1 MSANPNDMLELRV
14 LSGLHR
20 DARCD
25 ARDGAVLGA
34 DPDCDIVLAD
44 AGVAPQAARLRLGAR
59 GWSMQAQDATGTPAE
74 PDTPFNQPLPLGPLW
89 ITVARRAD
97 PWAVLPAA
105 ANDADGSS
113 LVGAVSNGTA
123 QDGAAL
129 EGAAQEGASASA
141 ATASAATASAAAASA
156 AAARAAPVAPRPPLP
171 AAAPRNRET
180 WPMWVGIGAVVLT
193 ILVAIAMAWWL
204 PAEPKAPPRPDPR
217 LAAEQSM
224 SQISAAIERLGLASR
239 LHVAMSRDG
248 TVRVSGWVR
257 NRAEQERVAAA
268 MTQIWPMPALQVSA
282 EDEALQTAAN
292 ALRGFSVRY
301 APRYDGD
308 GRLSVQGIAGSAR
321 ERASALDAVRAQLPG
336 MTVLGNDIQLA
347 PDVAQAFSKE
357 LVDAGLSGIGL
368 AWQGDRLEAAAAGLD
383 DDQMALLQT
392 VMARFNTTHLGV
404 VALAGPGER
413 QFADSVPFDI
423 RSIVGGPQPFIVL
436 GDGSKLLVGGTYRQY
451 RLTAIEPKRI
461 IFEGPRPAI
470 VVR

>member
-1 MSANPNDMLELRV
+1 MSANPNEMLELRV

-44 AGVAPQAARLRLGAR
+44 AGVAPQAGRLRLGER
-59 GWSMQAQDATGTPAE
+59 GWTMQAQDAAGAPAE

-105 ANDADGSS
+105 ANDADGS
-113 LVGAVSNGTA
+113 ARDT
-123 QDGAAL
+123 AAL
-129 EGAAQEGASASA
+129 D
-141 ATASAATASAAAASA
+141 AASLDKVLA
-156 AAARAAPVAPRPPLP
+156 GKAVGESVDANTGTPDAPAPAAPAASRPPLP
-171 AAAPRNRET
+171 AAPARTRET

-193 ILVAIAMAWWL
+193 IIVAIAMAWWL

-257 NRAEQERVAAA
+257 DRGEQERVAAA

-308 GRLSVQGIAGSAR
+308 GRLTVQGIAGSAR

-336 MTVLGNDIQLA
+336 MTVLGNDIRLA

-357 LVDAGLSGIGL
+357 LVDAGLSGVGL

-383 DDQMALLQT
+383 DDQMAQLQT

-423 RSIVGGPQPFIVL
+423 RSVVGGPQPFIVL

-451 RLTAIEPKRI
+451 RLAAIEPKRI

>member
-1 MSANPNDMLELRV
+1 MSANPNEMLELRV

-59 GWSMQAQDATGTPAE
+59 GWAMQAQDAAGTPAE

-89 ITVARRAD
+89 VTVARRAD

-105 ANDADGSS
+105 ANDADGAARDSAAP
-113 LVGAVSNGTA
+113 VGAA
-123 QDGAAL
+123 LDGAAL
-129 EGAAQEGASASA
+129 DNALAGKAVGDSTGAGTSDVSAQPAP
-141 ATASAATASAAAASA
+141 AAS
-156 AAARAAPVAPRPPLP
+156 RPSLP
-171 AAAPRNRET
+171 AAPARTRET

-224 SQISAAIERLGLASR
+224 TQISAAIERLGLASR

-257 NRAEQERVAAA
+257 NRTEQERVAAA

-308 GRLSVQGIAGSAR
+308 GRLTVQGIAGSAR

-336 MTVLGNDIQLA
+336 MTVLGNDIRLA

-357 LVDAGLSGIGL
+357 LVDAGLTGIGL

-383 DDQMALLQT
+383 DDQMAQLQT

-423 RSIVGGPQPFIVL
+423 RSVVGGPQPFIVL

>member
-1 MSANPNDMLELRV
+1 MTMSEALELRV

-25 ARDGAVLGA
+25 VNDGALLGA
-34 DPDCDIVLAD
+34 DPACDIVLAD
-44 AGVAPQAARLRLGAR
+44 AGIAPRAARVRIGAR
-59 GWSMQAQDATGTPAE
+59 GWTVEAQDAPAGEE
-74 PDTPFNQPLPLGPLW
+74 PATPFNQPLPLGPLW
-89 ITVARRAD
+89 ITVARPAD
-97 PWAVLPAA
+97 AWATLPDA
-105 ANDADGSS
+105 ANDAQA
-113 LVGAVSNGTA
+113 GAEP
-123 QDGAAL
+123 AAL
-129 EGAAQEGASASA
+129 AVAA
-141 ATASAATASAAAASA
+141 ATAAAESHADTPAA
-156 AAARAAPVAPRPPLP
+156 P
-171 AAAPRNRET
+171 AAAPAEAAAAGAAAAGAAPARPALPARATRGNRDA
-180 WPMWVGIGAVVLT
+180 WPMFVGLAAVVLT
-193 ILVAIAMAWWL
+193 ILLAIGMAWWL
-204 PAEPKAPPRPDPR
+204 PSEPKAPPRPDPR

-224 SQISAAIERLGLASR
+224 SQISAALERLGLASR

-248 TVRVSGWVR
+248 SLRVTGWVR
-257 NRAEQERVAAA
+257 NRAEQERVASA

-282 EDEALQTAAN
+282 EDEALQTAAA
-292 ALRGFSVRY
+292 ALKGFGVRY
-301 APRYDGD
+301 QPRYDGD
-308 GRLSVQGIAGSAR
+308 GRMTITGIAGSAR

-347 PDVAQAFSKE
+347 PDVAQAFSQA

-392 VMARFNTTHLGV
+392 VMAQFNTRHLGV

-423 RSIVGGPQPFIVL
+423 RSVVGGPQPFIVL
-436 GDGSKLLVGGTYRQY
+436 GDGNKLLVGGTYQRY
-451 RLTAIEPKRI
+451 RLVAIEPKRL